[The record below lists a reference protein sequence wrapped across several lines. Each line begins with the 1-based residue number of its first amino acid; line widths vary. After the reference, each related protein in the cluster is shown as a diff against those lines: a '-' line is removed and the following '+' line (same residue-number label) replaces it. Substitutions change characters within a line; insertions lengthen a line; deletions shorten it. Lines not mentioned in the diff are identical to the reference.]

1 MQAGTQDSGL
11 FSSSG
16 GYLLLLD
23 HIFRTFKRQVIL
35 TFIVVM
41 LANMMV
47 SQIKAFNIMKEE
59 HSTGRSKCVTMRV

>member
-16 GYLLLLD
+16 GGHLLLD

-47 SQIKAFNIMKEE
+47 SQINTFNIMKEE
-59 HSTGRSKCVTMRV
+59 HSTGRSKSVTMRV